1 MRPTQ
6 PPARRYKGGAEKA
19 RAKKA
24 AQIAEATARAV
35 AIGEEHPTVVYGR
48 LGVPPDDA
56 IGTIAYANRAAGLL
70 LHGVLTD
77 RAIASETDRRRMA
90 KDFIAVIGMT
100 GVKALYEQRL
110 KRLEAKV
117 YGKGSSDEND
127 DGLEDEKP

>member
-1 MRPTQ
+1 MES
-6 PPARRYKGGAEKA
+6 PPAPKKRYKGGAEKQ

-24 AQIAEATARAV
+24 ALAQETKARAEL
-35 AIGEEHPTVVYGR
+35 AGEEHPTERYAR
-48 LGVPPDDA
+48 LGLPPEDA

-70 LHGVLTD
+70 LHATLTD
-77 RAIASETDRRRMA
+77 KAIHSETDRRRMA

-110 KRLEAKV
+110 KRVEAKV
-117 YGKGSSDEND
+117 YGKGSSNASD